1 MGDCRNQPG
10 DRIRQVE
17 DKKAAVPLE
26 YGKYPQYTQPA
37 GSGKGDDHGDNGIIQ
52 ASHAS
57 HQYVHQAAEKIN
69 RADDLHTHQ
78 AVPDYLRIGRID
90 LQQLITE
97 ENGQIAQNQPY
108 GKDKRLA
115 CNQDFINPFL
125 FIGSHILAGKA

>member
-78 AVPDYLRIGRID
+78 AVPDNFRIGRID
-90 LQQLITE
+90 QQQTSASQVIRILLI
-97 ENGQIAQNQPY
+97 
-108 GKDKRLA
+108 RS
-115 CNQDFINPFL
+115 FL
-125 FIGSHILAGKA
+125 SAPRFWLVKLKHAW

>member
-78 AVPDYLRIGRID
+78 AVPDNFRIGRID
-90 LQQLITE
+90 LQQLIAE
-97 ENGQIAQNQPY
+97 KKGQIPQDQPD
-108 GKDKRLA
+108 GKDKRFA
-115 CNQDFINPFL
+115 GNQDFVDPFL
-125 FIGSHILAGKA
+125 FIRSQILAGKA